1 MCIFVLVDL
10 IGCIRNNDVNTKSP
24 IDKGCYASI
33 LANMANI
40 SYRMGGESIEYQ
52 PSEQKFLN
60 NSEADSYIFPGYKNN
75 WEYPHI

>member
-1 MCIFVLVDL
+1 
-10 IGCIRNNDVNTKSP
+10 
-24 IDKGCYASI
+24 
-33 LANMANI
+33 MANI
-40 SYRMGGESIEYQ
+40 SYRMGGESIVYQ